1 MIDKQSGRY
10 HLICDIC
17 GEEAE
22 ETFDDFYDAVE
33 YKKENGWK
41 SQKRNSGWEDVCPKC
56 REG

>member
-22 ETFDDFYDAVE
+22 EDFDDFYDAVE
-33 YKKENGWK
+33 YKKAEGWK
-41 SQKRNSGWEDVCPKC
+41 SQKRNGQWEDVCLDC
-56 REG
+56 QEG